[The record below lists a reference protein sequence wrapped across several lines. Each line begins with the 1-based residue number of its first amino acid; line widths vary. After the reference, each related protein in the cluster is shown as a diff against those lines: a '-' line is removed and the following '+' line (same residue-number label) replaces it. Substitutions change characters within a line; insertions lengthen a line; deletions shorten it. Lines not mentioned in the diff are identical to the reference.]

1 MNLIQ
6 EDWAIQLEEDRD
18 AVMLEVRTEDEF
30 NEGDYSNCDKF

>member
-18 AVMLEVRTEDEF
+18 AVILDVRTEDESLMK
-30 NEGDYSNCDKF
+30 EL